1 MGAVPEA
8 FAGRPSVEKMR
19 REGGSASRGL
29 AARARQPQCQNFVM
43 QASIQGALDAMKQR
57 GGSIWQSLHEDF
69 KPGYRQR
76 PAKKMALVAFATKAG
91 QQLTLSLCFHAFGH
105 HA

>member
-43 QASIQGALDAMKQR
+43 QASIQGALAAMQQR
-57 GGSIWQSLHEDF
+57 SNVPTQGLNL
-69 KPGYRQR
+69 
-76 PAKKMALVAFATKAG
+76 AVLA
-91 QQLTLSLCFHAFGH
+91 
-105 HA
+105 